1 MTYELM
7 IALTVFAFVAT
18 VSPGPNNLMLM
29 ASGANFGFRRS
40 VPHMAGIGIGFA
52 VMIALV
58 GVGLMGIFETW
69 PVTNTILKVL
79 GTGYMCWLAWKIA
92 NSAPPEKAEA
102 EAKPLSFMQAALF
115 QWVNPKAWAMGMT
128 AISIYTPD
136 HDLLSVLTV
145 ALIFGLVAIPSV
157 SLWTLIGQQIR
168 RVLNNPLRLRL
179 FNGTMAVLLV
189 VSLYPI
195 LMT

>member
-69 PVTNTILKVL
+69 PVTNLILKVL

-189 VSLYPI
+189 MSLYPI